1 MPDETTNSVLQATF
15 SKKYNHRNVIK
26 NTIPNHRYSINQNI
40 AIIFKGLTGMKFF
53 KDIRKALIICPLQTS
68 F

>member
-1 MPDETTNSVLQATF
+1 MPDKTTNSVLQAIF

-40 AIIFKGLTGMKFF
+40 AIIFKGLTGMKFLRTYE
-53 KDIRKALIICPLQTS
+53 KP
-68 F
+68 